1 MITYRQ
7 PNQRLIDGLGI
18 KLDGHSISHYD
29 PKGDRMEAMTNERA
43 YELLQL
49 RRDYI
54 AENGGPKKKPG
65 SRAGGT
71 AKKAAP
77 KKSVTKK
84 PATKKSAAKKSPAKK
99 KAAPKKPPHDGPD
112 GE

>member
-1 MITYRQ
+1 MAHGTLRETV
-7 PNQRLIDGLGI
+7 L
-18 KLDGHSISHYD
+18 
-29 PKGDRMEAMTNERA
+29 RA
-43 YELLQL
+43 AV
-49 RRDYI
+49 DYI

-65 SRAGGT
+65 SRAGGAT
-71 AKKAAP
+71 KKAAP

-84 PATKKSAAKKSPAKK
+84 PASKKSAAKKSPAKK